1 MDELRFV
8 RREEGALIV
17 STETGTEFRLVVDDT
32 VLSELRHLSRRER
45 SDVRVRPREI
55 QSLIRSGKSQA
66 QVAKETGLEEADI
79 ERYAEPVLAERR
91 YILERAQAVP
101 VRADAQADEEQN
113 FGEVIGARLVSLGV
127 DTHEWSAWK
136 EEEGGWMIGLD
147 FLSHETE
154 HQAVWSFEHRKGT
167 LAPRNPD
174 ATNLSKQGEVGDRLI
189 PKLRAVDDGER
200 RGRFDSDAFDREELE
215 RQVTPEHPEDTP
227 AAPSGV
233 REHLGATHSS
243 ARAEDE
249 TPVNSDA
256 EYERRREIDQRAVN
270 TTAQPGSD
278 LSQTADLLDALRKRR
293 GERERSAQNGDQREH
308 LPTPPEPPQ
317 ADLPNPIEP
326 PSQSQDSRP
335 ENDET
340 PPRARS
346 IWAAG
351 GVSREAG
358 TQHSERQIP
367 SFLRE
372 ADENPASQSES
383 EGRPEP
389 APKPE
394 PRKGRRASIPSWDD
408 ILFGTRSD
416 EDPSNR

>member
-1 MDELRFV
+1 
-8 RREEGALIV
+8 
-17 STETGTEFRLVVDDT
+17 
-32 VLSELRHLSRRER
+32 
-45 SDVRVRPREI
+45 
-55 QSLIRSGKSQA
+55 
-66 QVAKETGLEEADI
+66 
-79 ERYAEPVLAERR
+79 
-91 YILERAQAVP
+91 
-101 VRADAQADEEQN
+101 
-113 FGEVIGARLVSLGV
+113 
-127 DTHEWSAWK
+127 
-136 EEEGGWMIGLD
+136 
-147 FLSHETE
+147 
-154 HQAVWSFEHRKGT
+154 
-167 LAPRNPD
+167 
-174 ATNLSKQGEVGDRLI
+174 
-189 PKLRAVDDGER
+189 
-200 RGRFDSDAFDREELE
+200 
-215 RQVTPEHPEDTP
+215 
-227 AAPSGV
+227 
-233 REHLGATHSS
+233 
-243 ARAEDE
+243 
-249 TPVNSDA
+249 
-256 EYERRREIDQRAVN
+256 
-270 TTAQPGSD
+270 
-278 LSQTADLLDALRKRR
+278 
-293 GERERSAQNGDQREH
+293 H

-351 GVSREAG
+351 GVPREAG